1 MECVITGQLSL
12 AIGSQEDGA
21 IIHVGGLSMVKQKH
35 NIELCVLKYAQL
47 NSGIPQL
54 DDQFCTN
61 LLLM

>member
-1 MECVITGQLSL
+1 MKCVITGQLSL

-47 NSGIPQL
+47 YSGIP
-54 DDQFCTN
+54 
-61 LLLM
+61 